1 MLNPSP
7 FVMLN
12 PSHFVML
19 SASEASLSFTQ
30 GRLCEESG
38 IFAQNKLSE
47 TSLLLNNLKFPS
59 IKLRYLL
66 LI

>member
-7 FVMLN
+7 FVILN

-30 GRLCEESG
+30 GRLREESG
-38 IFAQNKLSE
+38 LFAQNKLSE
-47 TSLLLNNLKFPS
+47 AFLLLNNLKFSS
-59 IKLRYLL
+59 IKLKYVI